1 MNGQQAAAGNTM
13 ELLLCASLGAIRGLL
28 ELRQQSHCAAQ
39 RWRTWS
45 LQESKM
51 SGLSKT

>member
-1 MNGQQAAAGNTM
+1 MNEQQAAAGNTM

-28 ELRQQSHCAAQ
+28 ELRQQSCAAQ